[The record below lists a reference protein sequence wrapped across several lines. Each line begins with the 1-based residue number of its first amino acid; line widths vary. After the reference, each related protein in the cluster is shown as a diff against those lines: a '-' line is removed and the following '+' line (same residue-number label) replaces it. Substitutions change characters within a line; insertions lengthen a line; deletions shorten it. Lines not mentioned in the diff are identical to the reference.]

1 MFWIAIGRARL
12 DPPMQMH
19 SSLELLFV
27 TIIVWARDYEGS
39 RAGAHA
45 LAPKIRSFF
54 VSLLLAHI
62 NGAQIPTGSS

>member
-27 TIIVWARDYEGS
+27 TIIVWERES
-39 RAGAHA
+39 RAGVHA
-45 LAPKIRSFF
+45 LTRKIRSFF
-54 VSLLLAHI
+54 VSLLLAH
-62 NGAQIPTGSS
+62 NY